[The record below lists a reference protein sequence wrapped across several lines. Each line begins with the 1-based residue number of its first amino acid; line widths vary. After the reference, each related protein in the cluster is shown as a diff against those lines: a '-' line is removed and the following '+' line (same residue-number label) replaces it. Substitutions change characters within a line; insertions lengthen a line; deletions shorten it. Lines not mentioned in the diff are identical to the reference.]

1 MKAFI
6 LSIMFLSVFCKT
18 KLYFFEK
25 CDSSY
30 TSFKNALNSIG
41 VLPCLKYVL
50 KIAKYNSVNYPDK
63 MDYNYNFGDPVLDE
77 YLLNLLKNGK
87 LISYIDS
94 YLSLSQIKE
103 NFNNESEFSETKNSL
118 LIFYEYF
125 IKKTDIKSPFIAGLL
140 TVIHHYNNFG
150 KINFFSGESKS
161 IMDIP
166 KEEWTKLSNIKTLG
180 CLNWKDEKINNLI
193 NLYLEESK
201 GNDKITMNQIILAET
216 KMIVNQLEKSS
227 FYDMWNTKI
236 EFKDKD
242 SCEPSPKS
250 YVIFFTR
257 VTDLSSYAFDN
268 TYKKIFKIMTEI
280 NEKTENSKGSL
291 IYKLQE
297 RVKELTKNLFGFQ
310 ITFTDDYTAYII
322 LPNGKLEIKLFTNI
336 KIEKEGFIKYIIE
349 NNKIIKK
356 EFSSANNNIDKLID
370 RIVESLKGKMKI
382 FSFNEFNSKI
392 EKLIKNGNIYMG
404 YDFLTNSLEYT
415 FIFTDKIAD
424 NIQYNEGVTY
434 KFTFNKFGLDD
445 QKVIM
450 KEVVSTI
457 ESVAGQIIS
466 YYFKQYMEQLGSFF
480 QVLKENIFN
489 IFTLTNI
496 SFIIIRI
503 IIWAASGCI
512 VVPA

>member
-1 MKAFI
+1 
-6 LSIMFLSVFCKT
+6 
-18 KLYFFEK
+18 
-25 CDSSY
+25 
-30 TSFKNALNSIG
+30 
-41 VLPCLKYVL
+41 
-50 KIAKYNSVNYPDK
+50 
-63 MDYNYNFGDPVLDE
+63 
-77 YLLNLLKNGK
+77 
-87 LISYIDS
+87 
-94 YLSLSQIKE
+94 
-103 NFNNESEFSETKNSL
+103 
-118 LIFYEYF
+118 
-125 IKKTDIKSPFIAGLL
+125 
-140 TVIHHYNNFG
+140 
-150 KINFFSGESKS
+150 
-161 IMDIP
+161 
-166 KEEWTKLSNIKTLG
+166 
-180 CLNWKDEKINNLI
+180 
-193 NLYLEESK
+193 
-201 GNDKITMNQIILAET
+201 
-216 KMIVNQLEKSS
+216 
-227 FYDMWNTKI
+227 
-236 EFKDKD
+236 
-242 SCEPSPKS
+242 
-250 YVIFFTR
+250 
-257 VTDLSSYAFDN
+257 
-268 TYKKIFKIMTEI
+268 MTEI
-280 NEKTENSKGSL
+280 NEKTENSKESL

-496 SFIIIRI
+496 LFIITRI
-503 IIWAASGCI
+503 IIWAASGGI